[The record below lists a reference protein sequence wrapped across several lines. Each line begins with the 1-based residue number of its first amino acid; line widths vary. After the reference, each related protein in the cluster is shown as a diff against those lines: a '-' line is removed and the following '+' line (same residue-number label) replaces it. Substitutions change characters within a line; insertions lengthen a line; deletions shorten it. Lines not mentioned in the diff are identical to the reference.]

1 MVEMG
6 IVKMV
11 TRPHHVHASS
21 GAYLDLPPILR
32 SGAFY
37 SIAIVNTIM
46 ERAITNYFLIE
57 TYDYSKINRIWD
69 YCNYQGRNIPMYKTR
84 ITMSQTGWVVE
95 LPDDKTQTA
104 FLLNFANWVTKV
116 GKPYYL

>member
-1 MVEMG
+1 
-6 IVKMV
+6 
-11 TRPHHVHASS
+11 
-21 GAYLDLPPILR
+21 
-32 SGAFY
+32 
-37 SIAIVNTIM
+37 M
-46 ERAITNYFLIE
+46 ERAINYFLVE
-57 TYDYSKINRIWD
+57 TSDYDNINRIWD
-69 YCNYQGRNIPMYKTR
+69 YCQFQGRDIPMYKTR